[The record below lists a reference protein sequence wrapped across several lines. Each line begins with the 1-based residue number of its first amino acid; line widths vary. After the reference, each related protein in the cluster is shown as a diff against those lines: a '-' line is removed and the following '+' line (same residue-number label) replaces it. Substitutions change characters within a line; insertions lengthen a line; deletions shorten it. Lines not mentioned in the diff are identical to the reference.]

1 MEQIQCVHCGTFFD
15 VSPRHRNQTACR
27 KKECQRAR
35 KKAWHRFKLKTD
47 PDYRA
52 GKKIS
57 QQKWLI
63 ANPGYWK
70 QYRKKNPEYAE
81 RNRILQAIRN
91 RKHRAPK
98 TLSNTEPPLIAKMDA
113 SKSYSFEILGQ
124 FWLIPVIAKIDAL
137 KVNIA
142 RIPIY
147 YP

>member
-1 MEQIQCVHCGTFFD
+1 MEQIQCVHCGDFFD
-15 VSPRHRNQTACR
+15 PSPRHRNQTACR
-27 KKECQRAR
+27 EKQCQRA
-35 KKAWHRFKLKTD
+35 KKRAWHRFKLKTD

-57 QQKWLI
+57 QQKWLK
-63 ANPGYWK
+63 ANPDYWK
-70 QYRKKNPEYAE
+70 QYRKRNPEYAE

-91 RKHRAPK
+91 RKNRASETP
-98 TLSNTEPPLIAKMDA
+98 SNTQASLIAKMDA
-113 SKSYSFEILGQ
+113 SKSCSFEILGQ
-124 FWLIPVIAKIDAL
+124 FWLVPVIAKMDPL